1 MSELDLT
8 IGDLVGR
15 DRFIFKETDD
25 VRIDFVKRGDE
36 IHIETYYKT
45 LQAVLD
51 ENASVAA
58 EFSRNTQLSNLER
71 VANIPIGLYYEWSK
85 EGIIDDPERLKRRLN
100 DADFAKVR
108 TNGLVI

>member
-8 IGDLVGR
+8 IGDMVGR
-15 DRFIFKETDD
+15 DRFIFKETND
-25 VRIDFVKRGDE
+25 VRIDFVRRGDE

-45 LQAVLD
+45 MQAVFD
-51 ENASVAA
+51 ENASLAA
-58 EFSRNTQLSNLER
+58 DFSKNTQLSNLER
-71 VANIPIGLYYEWSK
+71 VASIPTGLYYEWSK

-100 DADFAKVR
+100 DSDFAKVR